1 MERHKDA
8 IHLKLKQVCSVCD
21 KEFSNKDSLKRHLN
35 DVHAE
40 RKKFKCLDC
49 PLTFARSDNCYRHV
63 KRARNNTRRHG
74 VEKICDDCGEKYVAP
89 SYHAA
94 ETKNIHECKKV
105 HESSEQKTKI

>member
-63 KRARNNTRRHG
+63 RKARDTLRRHG
-74 VEKICDDCGEKYVAP
+74 VEKICADCGEKYVAP

-94 ETKNIHECKKV
+94 ETKSFHECKKV
-105 HESSEQKTKI
+105 LESSEPKN